1 MMRVLVAYGTKMGGT
16 AGIAEMLGDALSTAG
31 LQVDVRPASERADI
45 GAYDAV
51 IVGGALYNQRWHR
64 HARRFVSRPLDD
76 SATTGEIAPIAQVQ
90 DLLQRVGARGHA
102 TFGGRLA
109 PDAKGLP
116 ASAMAKTRAGDWR
129 DPTRIRSWAATVAQE
144 LTRPARDPE
153 LRAGGR
159 RHAGDRRAPAARHPG
174 RSAAG
179 RRRPSGRGRR
189 PGAAAADRR
198 ARRRGRVGHRRPHRR
213 PGRPDP
219 CQPWP
224 AGRDRAAARL
234 HRQGGLP
241 ARRARATGPPA
252 ATAGRLGAARR
263 ALPGDGRPR
272 PHPAARPGAAGPGRP
287 LPARPARRPDRAHAA
302 GLGRSMPTDRLPI
315 LGRLPGLDGLYLAVT
330 HSGVTLAPVLGPL
343 VAEEIATGEQGRL
356 LAPFRPGRFA
366 ERATRVAHDVDEL
379 FR

>member
-1 MMRVLVAYGTKMGGT
+1 
-16 AGIAEMLGDALSTAG
+16 MLGDALSTAG

-64 HARRFVSRPLDD
+64 HARRFVSRHTSALRTRPVWLFSSGPLDD

-159 RHAGDRRAPAARHPG
+159 RPEAPPEGEAKWNEATIPG
-174 RSAAG
+174 
-179 RRRPSGRGRR
+179 
-189 PGAAAADRR
+189 
-198 ARRRGRVGHRRPHRR
+198 
-213 PGRPDP
+213 
-219 CQPWP
+219 WW
-224 AGRDRAAARL
+224 
-234 HRQGGLP
+234 
-241 ARRARATGPPA
+241 
-252 ATAGRLGAARR
+252 
-263 ALPGDGRPR
+263 
-272 PHPAARPGAAGPGRP
+272 
-287 LPARPARRPDRAHAA
+287 
-302 GLGRSMPTDRLPI
+302 
-315 LGRLPGLDGLYLAVT
+315 
-330 HSGVTLAPVLGPL
+330 
-343 VAEEIATGEQGRL
+343 
-356 LAPFRPGRFA
+356 
-366 ERATRVAHDVDEL
+366 
-379 FR
+379 